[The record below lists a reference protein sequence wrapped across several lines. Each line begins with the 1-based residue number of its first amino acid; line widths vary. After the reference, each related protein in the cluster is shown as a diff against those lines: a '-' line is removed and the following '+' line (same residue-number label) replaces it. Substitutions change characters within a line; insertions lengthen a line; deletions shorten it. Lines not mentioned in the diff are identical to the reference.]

1 MLNFYYAAQTRL
13 GLMPL
18 EKDLQ
23 IPQGLTFDRRRLR
36 QLYAA
41 RLRLEHPFWH
51 FQQAHSHILLNAASE
66 NPSVL
71 FF

>member
-18 EKDLQ
+18 KQVFQ
-23 IPQGLTFDRRRLR
+23 IPQGLTFDRRRLCHW
-36 QLYAA
+36 YAA
-41 RLRLEHPFWH
+41 RLRLEHPFRH
-51 FQQAHSHILLNAASE
+51 FQQAHSQILLNAASE
-66 NPSVL
+66 NPSSL